1 MSNAATRQCFSE
13 ESCPPPFLVELAV
26 VRPDELLYIHIAQCK
41 NCGAR
46 FAAMQA
52 SNEGRCGPALGRS
65 EDDTSKGQSRERI
78 MAVVK

>member
-1 MSNAATRQCFSE
+1 MSNAATRRCAASK

-41 NCGAR
+41 DCGTR

-52 SNEGRCGPALGRS
+52 SDESG
-65 EDDTSKGQSRERI
+65 ETSIAPKAKAATSRAQAR
-78 MAVVK
+78 